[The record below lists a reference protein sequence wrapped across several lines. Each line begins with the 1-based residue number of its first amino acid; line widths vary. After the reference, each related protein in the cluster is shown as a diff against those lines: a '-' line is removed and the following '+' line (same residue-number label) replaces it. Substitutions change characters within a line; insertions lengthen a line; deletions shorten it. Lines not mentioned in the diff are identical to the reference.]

1 MRQRAMSI
9 PLPPSANEYW
19 QPAIVRN
26 RPMIVPTELAEA
38 YKGAIGRLVKKHFGG
53 VLFDGGD
60 VCVRAVVYRPRRA
73 GDVSNRLK
81 VLEDALNDVL
91 WTDDRQVARIEI
103 ERSDADPSKPRVDLW
118 VEDYTPQPP
127 PPTPELSAEFW
138 EDFRREQGVIDAHRR
153 KKRERKKAKAVARAK
168 GAEALKPWQR
178 PPARVPRFARGR
190 RLGPNIIPARKP

>member
-26 RPMIVPTELAEA
+26 RPMIVPTELALA
-38 YKGAIGRLVKKHFGG
+38 YKRAVERLVKKHFGG

-103 ERSDADPSKPRVDLW
+103 ERSDADPSNPRVDLW
-118 VEDYTPQPP
+118 VEDYTPRPP
-127 PPTPELSAEFW
+127 PPAPEMSPEYRA
-138 EDFRREQGVIDAHRR
+138 DFERERDLIDAHRAR
-153 KKRERKKAKAVARAK
+153 KQARKKAKAAARE
-168 GAEALKPWQR
+168 GAAAALKPWQGS
-178 PPARVPRFARGR
+178 AAQVPRFARGL
-190 RLGPNIIPARKP
+190 RLRPNTIRARKP